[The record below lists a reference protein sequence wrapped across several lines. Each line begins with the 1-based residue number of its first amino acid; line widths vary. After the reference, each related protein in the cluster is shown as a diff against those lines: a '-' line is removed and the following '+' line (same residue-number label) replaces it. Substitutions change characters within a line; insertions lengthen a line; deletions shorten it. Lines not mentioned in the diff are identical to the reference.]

1 MRITHRMLQESLLR
15 NIQNDMSRLAEA
27 QQKLATGKRISSA
40 SDDPVGA
47 AQVMRATEGL
57 RTLDQY
63 RRNNA
68 AARTRLDTEEA
79 VLSQVTD
86 ILARAREIATALG
99 SDTALGGALSA
110 GHAEVVQLIDQVIS
124 LGNTSVGEG
133 YIFGGHQTTSP
144 PFQSDGSYT
153 GDGGEL
159 QVDIDTGYRVDTN
172 HSGDEMF
179 VSSGVI
185 SSFVKLRD
193 ALAASDNTAVRNSL
207 GDLTAAFDNT
217 QVFLSE
223 TGARLRQLDVAMQ
236 NLEALDTSL
245 TARKMA
251 AESVRFEEA
260 TVEFLSI
267 QNTLQAALA
276 STARILSTNL
286 TDYLR

>member
-1 MRITHRMLQESLLR
+1 MRITHSMLQKSLLR

-27 QQKLATGKRISSA
+27 QQRVATGKRIQSA

-47 AQVMRATEGL
+47 AQVMRATERL
-57 RTLDQY
+57 RALDQY
-63 RRNNA
+63 RRNSS

-79 VLSQVTD
+79 VLSQLTD
-86 ILARAREIATALG
+86 LLSRAREIGTAMG
-99 SDTALGGALSA
+99 TDTASGSALSA
-110 GHAEVVQLIDQVIS
+110 GHAEVVQLLEQVIQ
-124 LGNTSVGEG
+124 LGNTSVGQS

-159 QVDIDTGYRVDTN
+159 QVDIGAGYRIDTN
-172 HSGDEMF
+172 HSGDEAF

-185 SSFVKLRD
+185 SSIVKLRD
-193 ALAASDNTAVRNSL
+193 ALTASDNAAARNSL
-207 GDLTAAFDNT
+207 GDLSAAFDQT
-217 QVFLSE
+217 QVLLSE
-223 TGARLRQLDVAMQ
+223 TGAQLRQLDGAMQ

-245 TARKMA
+245 MASKLA
-251 AESVRFEEA
+251 AESIPLEQA
-260 TVEFLSI
+260 TVEFLGI

-276 STARILSTNL
+276 STARVLSTNL

>member
-1 MRITHRMLQESLLR
+1 MRITQSMLQRSLLR
-15 NIQNDMSRLAEA
+15 NIQSDMSRLAEA
-27 QQKLATGKRISSA
+27 QQRVATGKRIQIA

-57 RTLDQY
+57 RALDQY
-63 RRNNA
+63 RRNNS

-79 VLSQVTD
+79 VLSQLTD
-86 ILARAREIATALG
+86 LLSRAREIATAMG
-99 SDTALGGALSA
+99 TDTASASALSA
-110 GHAEVVQLIDQVIS
+110 GHAEVVQLLDQVIQ

-133 YIFGGHQTTSP
+133 YIFGGHQTANP

-159 QVDIDTGYRVDTN
+159 QVDIGRGYRIDTN

-185 SSFVKLRD
+185 SSLVKLRD
-193 ALAASDNTAVRNSL
+193 ALAASDNAAARNSL
-207 GDLTAAFDNT
+207 GDLSAAFDQT
-217 QVFLSE
+217 QVLLSE

-236 NLEALDTSL
+236 NLEALNTSL
-245 TARKMA
+245 TAGRLA
-251 AESVRFEEA
+251 AEAVGLEQA
-260 TVEFLSI
+260 AVELFGI

-276 STARILSTNL
+276 STARVLSTNL

>member
-57 RTLDQY
+57 RALDQY
-63 RRNNA
+63 RRNNS

-86 ILARAREIATALG
+86 LLARAREIGTAMG
-99 SDTALGGALSA
+99 SDTASGTAMSA
-110 GHAEVVQLIDQVIS
+110 GHAEVVQLLDQVIQ

-133 YIFGGHQTTSP
+133 YIFGGHQTASP
-144 PFQSDGSYT
+144 PFQSDGTYT

-159 QVDIDTGYRVDTN
+159 QVDIDAGYRIDTN

-185 SSFVKLRD
+185 SSLVKLRD
-193 ALAASDNTAVRNSL
+193 ALAASDNDAARNSL
-207 GDLTAAFDNT
+207 ADLTAAFNNT

-245 TARKMA
+245 TASKMA
-251 AESVRFEEA
+251 AESIGLEQA
-260 TVEFLSI
+260 TVEFLGI